1 MDDTATPAGGTRWTG
16 NKWVGRP
23 MSRLEDAALLTG
35 RGRYTGDIDV
45 PGTLEA
51 VFVRSTVASGE
62 ILGID
67 TTAALDRPG
76 VQAVVTATDLA
87 ATPGLTALLEREGFV
102 TTTMP
107 LLATDGVRYAGEP
120 VAVVL
125 ASDRARAEDGAE
137 SVVVEIAEK
146 PAVISID
153 QVREGGAGAVH
164 EEAPD
169 NILLDSTLFSDD
181 LDSVLE
187 SSHLVVTKRVDTG
200 RVVALPMEG
209 RSAHAHWDGDRLT
222 LHTSTQVPHM
232 VRSAVAEQMG
242 LMENQVRVVAPDVGG
257 GFGQK
262 CVVAREEV
270 IVAVL
275 ARMLD
280 RPVRWVEDRGENIVA
295 SFAGHEQVHEMTAG
309 FTAEGVLTALSTDVW
324 CDVGAYSAYPF
335 TCAVEPLMAAGELP
349 GPYRVPR
356 YAARGVAVT
365 TNKSPTAPYRGVSR
379 PQITLAVERLLD
391 EAAARLGI
399 DRAEIRRR
407 NLIRPEDFPYTGANL
422 VTYDA
427 GTYGESLEMCLAELG
442 YDRWPEHQELARAE
456 GRLLGL
462 GFVCFSERTGYGTPV
477 FAGRGMAVTPG
488 FDTAVVAMDP
498 TGGVTVTTG
507 VSAHGQGHAT
517 TFAQIVAD
525 RLGVEPSQVR
535 VIEGDT
541 DAVPFGWG
549 TFGSR
554 SIVIGGSAAHRAAG
568 RLAEKLARLAAHRL
582 EAAPADIVLEN
593 GSAHVRGTPA
603 RSVSLAAIA
612 HDAHIAVQHLP
623 EDEEPG
629 LEARDSYDPP
639 GTFSNAT
646 HGAIVEIDPGT
657 GGVSIERYV
666 VVEDCGVVIN
676 PLIVDGQVHGG
687 VAQGIACAL
696 YEGLDFD
703 EEGQC
708 RTATLMDYLMP
719 TAMEIPDFE
728 LHHLETPS
736 EHSST
741 GAKGMGEGG
750 TIGAPACVVS
760 AVADA
765 VAHLGIPVDRIPVTP
780 QYLALAIGAATD
792 NPDPGEQT

>member
-1 MDDTATPAGGTRWTG
+1 MGGATTSTGAHWAG
-16 NKWVGRP
+16 NKWVGRR
-23 MSRLEDAALLTG
+23 MSRLEDAPLLTG
-35 RGRYTGDIDV
+35 RGRYTGDIAV

-51 VFVRSTVASGE
+51 VFVRSTAAHGA
-62 ILGID
+62 IRGID
-67 TTAALDRPG
+67 TADALRLDGVHAVITAR
-76 VQAVVTATDLA
+76 DL
-87 ATPGLTALLEREGFV
+87 TESPGLTARLEREGFA

-107 LLATDGVRYAGEP
+107 LLATDRVRYAGEP

-125 ASDRARAEDGAE
+125 AADRARAEDGAE
-137 SVVVEIAEK
+137 AVVVDIAEA
-146 PAVISID
+146 PAVTSID
-153 QVREGGAGAVH
+153 QVRAGGAAVVH
-164 EEAPD
+164 DEAPD

-181 LDSVLE
+181 LEAVLE

-200 RVVALPMEG
+200 RVVALPMEA
-209 RSAHAHWDGDRLT
+209 RSSHAHWDGSRLT

-270 IVAVL
+270 TVAVL
-275 ARMLD
+275 ARLLD

-309 FTAEGVLTALSTDVW
+309 FTTEGMFSALSTVVW

-356 YAARGVAVT
+356 YAARGVAVA

-391 EAAARLGI
+391 EAARRLGI

-407 NLIRPEDFPYTGANL
+407 NLIRPGDFPYTGANL

-427 GTYGESLEMCLAELG
+427 GTYGESLEDCLAELG
-442 YDRWPEHQELARAE
+442 YEDWPQRQARARAE

-488 FDTAVVAMDP
+488 FDTAVVTMDP

-525 RLGVEPSQVR
+525 QLGIEPSRVR

-568 RLAEKLARLAAHRL
+568 RLADKLARLAAHRL
-582 EAAPADIVLEN
+582 EAAVGDIVLE
-593 GSAHVRGTPA
+593 GGAAHVRGTPS
-603 RSVSLAAIA
+603 RSVPLATLA

-623 EDEEPG
+623 EGEEPG
-629 LEARDSYDPP
+629 LEAHDTYDPP

-657 GGVSIERYV
+657 GGVRIDRYV
-666 VVEDCGVVIN
+666 VVEDCGVIIN

-687 VAQGIACAL
+687 VTQGIACAL
-696 YEGLDFD
+696 YEGLDYD
-703 EEGQC
+703 DEGQC
-708 RTATLMDYLMP
+708 RTATLMDYLAP

-736 EHSST
+736 EHSAT

-765 VAHLGIPVDRIPVTP
+765 VAHLGIDLDHIPISP
-780 QYLALAIGAATD
+780 EYLAMAIESAQGT
-792 NPDPGEQT
+792 PGPGEGT

>member
-1 MDDTATPAGGTRWTG
+1 MDTEASSPVGAQWSG
-16 NKWVGRP
+16 NKWVGRR
-23 MSRLEDAALLTG
+23 MSRLEDAALLSG
-35 RGRYTGDIDV
+35 RGRYTADLDV
-45 PGTLEA
+45 AGTLEA
-51 VFVRSTVASGE
+51 VFIRSTVASGE
-62 ILGID
+62 IVGID
-67 TTAALDRPG
+67 VTAAVDLPG
-76 VQAVVTATDLA
+76 VHAVVTGSDLA
-87 ATPGLTALLEREGFV
+87 DGSGLTARLEREGFV

-107 LLATDGVRYAGEP
+107 LLATDRVRHVGEP
-120 VAVVL
+120 VAMVL
-125 ASDRARAEDGAE
+125 ATDRARAEDGAE
-137 SVVVEIAEK
+137 AVVVDIAEA
-146 PAVISID
+146 PAVTSVD
-153 QVREGGAGAVH
+153 QVRAGGAPAVH
-164 EEAPD
+164 EAAPD

-181 LDSVLE
+181 LGAVLD
-187 SSHLVVTKRVDTG
+187 SSHLVVTKRIDTG

-209 RSAHAHWDGDRLT
+209 RAAHARWDGNRLT
-222 LHTSTQVPHM
+222 LYTSTQVPHM
-232 VRSAVAEQMG
+232 VRSAVAGQMG
-242 LMENQVRVVAPDVGG
+242 LMEHQVRVVAPDVGG

-270 IVAVL
+270 TVAVV
-275 ARMLD
+275 ARMLN

-309 FTAEGVLTALSTDVW
+309 FTEEGVFTALSTVVW

-349 GPYRVPR
+349 GPYKVPR
-356 YAARGVAVT
+356 YASRGVAVA

-379 PQITLAVERLLD
+379 PQITLAIERLLD
-391 EAAARLGI
+391 EAARRLDI

-407 NLIRPEDFPYTGANL
+407 NLIGPEDFPHTGANL

-427 GTYGESLEMCLAELG
+427 GTYGESLEMCLAEIG
-442 YDRWPEHQELARAE
+442 YEEWPERQERARAE

-525 RLGVEPSQVR
+525 RLGVEPSRVR

-568 RLAEKLARLAAHRL
+568 RLADKLARLAAHHL
-582 EAAPADIVLEN
+582 EAAPEDIILEG
-593 GSAHVRGTPA
+593 GSAHVRGTPG
-603 RSVSLAAIA
+603 RSVNLTTLA
-612 HDAHIAVQHLP
+612 HQAHIAVQHLP
-623 EDEEPG
+623 EGEEPG
-629 LEARDSYDPP
+629 LEARDTYDPP

-646 HGAIVEIDPGT
+646 HGAIVEVDPGT
-657 GGVSIERYV
+657 GGVTIERYV
-666 VVEDCGVVIN
+666 VVEDCGVIIN

-703 EEGQC
+703 DEGQC
-708 RTATLMDYLMP
+708 RTATLMDYLVP

-736 EHSST
+736 EHSAT

-765 VAHLGIPVDRIPVTP
+765 VAHLGVVPEHIPISPE
-780 QYLALAIGAATD
+780 YLAMAIAGAQDTSR
-792 NPDPGEQT
+792 PGEHT